1 MRYAEF
7 SLTIVAI
14 VYFSLNASAIFAN
27 SYTGCQNG
35 MGCSLCR
42 DMLVYTHL
50 GRVLA
55 MHDSCFDQVSLFCYK
70 LQNACN
76 IAIRVASQHSCISSE
91 SLDTRALVS
100 QPLITD
106 LLGVP
111 EGLPVRDEVTTKGND
126 VPEREKNVFLSN
138 SEAEV
143 GSRDSASGKLEIE

>member
-1 MRYAEF
+1 MRYAEL
-7 SLTIVAI
+7 SPTLVAMA
-14 VYFSLNASAIFAN
+14 YFSLNLFAIFAN

-42 DMLVYTHL
+42 DMLVCTHL

-55 MHDSCFDQVSLFCYK
+55 MRDSCFDQGSLFCHK
-70 LQNACN
+70 LQNTCN
-76 IAIRVASQHSCISSE
+76 IAIRVTSQHSRISSE
-91 SLDTRALVS
+91 SLDTCALVS

-126 VPEREKNVFLSN
+126 VPEREDNVFLSN
-138 SEAEV
+138 SEVEV
-143 GSRDSASGKLEIE
+143 SSRDSASGKLEIE